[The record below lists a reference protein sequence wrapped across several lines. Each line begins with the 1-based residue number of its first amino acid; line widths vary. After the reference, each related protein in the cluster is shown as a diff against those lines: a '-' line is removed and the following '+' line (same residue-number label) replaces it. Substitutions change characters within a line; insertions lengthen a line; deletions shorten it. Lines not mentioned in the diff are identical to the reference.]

1 MRHDDAEIVPLF
13 RKLVALA
20 QGEFMS
26 VSGRPEGRTPECAAR
41 RSGRNAAPVGA
52 PPVRRQYA
60 VSARTLP
67 TPASLRRWA
76 RAALAGEAAITLR
89 FVGTREGERLNARF
103 RGGDHATNVLTFV
116 YDDASPLGGD
126 LVLCAPVLRREGPPA
141 GRNSPTTAPTSS
153 STACCTCK
161 GYDHGNARAA
171 RVMEARETAILAGL
185 GIPDP
190 YACPYAGRPAPR
202 RARRT
207 AGSRAA

>member
-1 MRHDDAEIVPLF
+1 
-13 RKLVALA
+13 
-20 QGEFMS
+20 MS
-26 VSGRPEGRTPECAAR
+26 VSGRPEGEHRSAQHEVPAAAPR
-41 RSGRNAAPVGA
+41 RS
-52 PPVRRQYA
+52 VRLRFAVQYA

-67 TPASLRRWA
+67 TPAALRRWA
-76 RAALAGEAAITLR
+76 RAALAGDAAVTLR

-126 LVLCAPVLRREGPPA
+126 LVLCAPVLRREARLQGKELA
-141 GRNSPTTAPTSS
+141 DHCAHLVVHGMLHLQ
-153 STACCTCK
+153 